1 MYTAYRGK
9 IHGSNL
15 IESVFMAQKSRAAS
29 PIDQAHKELRIPS
42 SLLLTHLQSSPVMS
56 VPRSVS
62 ARVYLKCKSHKSEC
76 FICVCANI
84 APRSQLCRN
93 ILIEQVIYMSVSRV
107 CASIYRSACK
117 CTRMCAAQLYSTV
130 V

>member
-1 MYTAYRGK
+1 MYTVYRGK

-15 IESVFMAQKSRAAS
+15 IESVFMAPKSRAAS

-56 VPRSVS
+56 VPRSV
-62 ARVYLKCKSHKSEC
+62 KSHKSEC

-107 CASIYRSACK
+107 CEH
-117 CTRMCAAQLYSTV
+117 L
-130 V
+130 